1 MNVQGRTVADIWQYD
16 TSDALSSYHIFQDW
30 L

>member
-1 MNVQGRTVADIWQYD
+1 MNGQGWTATNIWQYD
-16 TSDALSSYHIFQDW
+16 TSDALSGYHIFQDW